1 MKSSVFVRHKA
12 GKAWPNLRV
21 IFYCIRKLTFAR
33 KVKVT
38 VTFDQSIVGAGTGS
52 TVWLKVCGW
61 KSWIK
66 TECNYEELVALRVYE
81 LGETNYIL
89 ETCNY
94 ERRKDKLE
102 FKDLKA
108 QGLPQRITKVEHIIE
123 RRGFMPI
130 PAWCHAEGG
139 GKYALGNFQYWLNIQ
154 RL

>member
-38 VTFDQSIVGAGTGS
+38 VTFDQSIKGAETGS
-52 TVWLKVCGW
+52 TVWLKVCGF
-61 KSWIK
+61 KSGTRTK
-66 TECNYEELVALRVYE
+66 CNNENLVALRVVQ
-81 LGETNYIL
+81 LGEENHVL
-89 ETCNY
+89 ETCEY
-94 ERRKDKLE
+94 YRRKGDLE
-102 FKDLKA
+102 FKNLKA
-108 QGLPQRITKVEHIIE
+108 QGLPKRITQVEHIIE
-123 RRGFMPI
+123 RQGLMLI
-130 PAWCHAEGG
+130 PAWCWAEGS